1 MIRTLPF
8 SLIFLEILI
17 QKACNL
23 RPQGIFQSLSE
34 SSLKYSESPVALD
47 GVVLRMLP
55 VLSPVMWYY
64 ERQLKYMV
72 PNEAEKKLKM
82 RI

>member
-1 MIRTLPF
+1 MNI
-8 SLIFLEILI
+8 EI
-17 QKACNL
+17 N
-23 RPQGIFQSLSE
+23 IFQSLSE

-47 GVVLRMLP
+47 GVVLSMLP

-72 PNEAEKKLKM
+72 PNEAEKKIKNENLTAIFRENNKSF
-82 RI
+82 

>member
-1 MIRTLPF
+1 MNI
-8 SLIFLEILI
+8 EI
-17 QKACNL
+17 N
-23 RPQGIFQSLSE
+23 IFQSLSE

-72 PNEAEKKLKM
+72 PTEAEKKIKNENLTAIFRENNKSF
-82 RI
+82 